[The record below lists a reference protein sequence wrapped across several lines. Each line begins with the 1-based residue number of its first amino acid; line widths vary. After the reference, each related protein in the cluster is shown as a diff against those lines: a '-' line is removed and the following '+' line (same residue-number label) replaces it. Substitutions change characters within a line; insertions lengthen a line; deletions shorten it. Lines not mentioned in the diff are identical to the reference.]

1 MNKYTIKYQY
11 GTYSGT
17 ETVYADDE
25 ETAVSKMWRTLKK
38 YMTLGMAYQSHTIV
52 DVEYNY
58 DGD

>member
-1 MNKYTIKYQY
+1 MNKYIIEYQY

-38 YMTLGMAYQSHTIV
+38 YMTLGMAYQAHTIV